1 MVSGMIYPNSQIWT
15 PETIS
20 DIHARAD
27 GGYSLS
33 GFRTFREIPRFDD
46 LVFLAAGLS
55 RFPLEG
61 YKEKCRTETTL
72 GPRSPNPLSME
83 VPIYVASSSSL
94 SRGLRGSLALGSSL
108 ANTALSVG
116 GGLLPEEKRVR
127 NRLIYEVSPEERRG
141 RPTAAIKAAAIQID
155 IDQMDVDAL
164 RELVDDVRKAQ
175 DQKTPI
181 LVRIGA
187 GRVRDEVRAAVRAKA
202 DGVVLLGLE
211 TKVLSA
217 PSQLRQYCRLPM
229 VAAIPLA
236 REALRESKALGEV
249 SLIAGNG
256 IVSGAD
262 AAKAI
267 ALGADA
273 VAIQE
278 TALVALGA
286 STRPARGTGPSSLSA
301 QKGGELIANYI
312 NSIIMEVALLARSLG
327 KGDVHSLEFEDLAAL
342 TLEAS
347 LISGVN
353 LAGE

>member
-1 MVSGMIYPNSQIWT
+1 MVIRMIYSHSQIWT

-20 DIHARAD
+20 DIHSRAD

-33 GFRTFREIPRFDD
+33 GFRTFREMPRFDD
-46 LVFLAAGLS
+46 LVFLAAGLT

-83 VPIYVASSSSL
+83 VPIYVASSSRF

-116 GGLLPEEKRVR
+116 DELLPEEKRVH
-127 NRLIYEVSPEERRG
+127 NRLIYEISHEQKRG
-141 RPTAAIKAAAIQID
+141 RSMTTARAAAIQVD
-155 IDQMDVDAL
+155 IDQMDVDSL
-164 RELVDDVRKAQ
+164 RELVKNIRNAQ

-181 LVRIGA
+181 FVRMGA
-187 GRVRDEVRAAVRAKA
+187 GRVRDEVRAAVNAKA

-217 PSQLRQYCRLPM
+217 PSQLRQYCRIPM
-229 VAAIPLA
+229 IAAITLA
-236 REALRESKALGEV
+236 REALRENKSLGEV

-262 AAKAI
+262 AAKAL

-278 TALVALGA
+278 TALMAL
-286 STRPARGTGPSSLSA
+286 STSTGPARGARRSNLGA
-301 QKGGELIANYI
+301 DKGGERIANYI
-312 NSIIMEVALLARSLG
+312 NSMIMEVALLARSLG

-347 LISGVN
+347 LVSGVN